1 MPSPSVL
8 IATTFKDNYRLMPPF
23 YRFYREVWKDPS
35 FVFFCGL
42 SDRSMKSGKLID
54 DVKALTGRNLDV
66 GQLLDVV
73 PMKDAHLASRI
84 HELIHGLTLF
94 HDRDKKV
101 FLVIYGTPRD
111 YPPKVW
117 DRFVRP
123 ALFDTVV
130 KHLPAFEINVNV
142 DNDEFLFV
150 PDLDAVT
157 KNVDPSLGAVRFHT
171 FEFIP
176 REGFSLE
183 QDFAFSNFSFYF
195 CGPVR
200 KARME
205 GTVQEHAF
213 CRDLYPFDIRRHCD
227 HTERTCR
234 TTWEHLESRT
244 YRVESPEDLDRQCIC
259 FSFSCLDLDYLL
271 NNKHWIQS
279 FARNKPR
286 FRVSDQKVIKHFKR
300 YYEDF
305 DQPLIVVNWMKKFFR
320 P

>member
-111 YPPKVW
+111 YPPNP
-117 DRFVRP
+117 DNSRRGRF
-123 ALFDTVV
+123 
-130 KHLPAFEINVNV
+130 
-142 DNDEFLFV
+142 
-150 PDLDAVT
+150 
-157 KNVDPSLGAVRFHT
+157 G
-171 FEFIP
+171 
-176 REGFSLE
+176 
-183 QDFAFSNFSFYF
+183 
-195 CGPVR
+195 
-200 KARME
+200 
-205 GTVQEHAF
+205 
-213 CRDLYPFDIRRHCD
+213 
-227 HTERTCR
+227 
-234 TTWEHLESRT
+234 
-244 YRVESPEDLDRQCIC
+244 
-259 FSFSCLDLDYLL
+259 
-271 NNKHWIQS
+271 
-279 FARNKPR
+279 
-286 FRVSDQKVIKHFKR
+286 
-300 YYEDF
+300 
-305 DQPLIVVNWMKKFFR
+305 
-320 P
+320 